1 MTSHDFI
8 IPGDLARSARA
19 LTQVSYAMVAEAAD
33 LSAQRLRAYEQGDG
47 TLDAEENLRL
57 RRALEEFGALFVAED
72 ERAGYGVRKKW
83 SESTTQRVET
93 WEGEGGLA
101 GDDDI

>member
-19 LTQVSYAMVAEAAD
+19 LTQVSVAMVAEAAD
-33 LSAQRLRAYEQGDG
+33 LGADRLRAYERGDG
-47 TLDAEENLRL
+47 TLTAEQSHRLRL
-57 RRALEEFGALFVAED
+57 ALEEFGALFVAED
-72 ERAGYGVRKKW
+72 EQAGYGVRKKW
-83 SESTTQRVET
+83 SGSLTQRVET
-93 WEGEGGLA
+93 WEGEGGLP